1 MNRWSIT
8 TVKSDRFSRDPPSK
22 NNQTN
27 LPKKGKPLDEIVAA
41 EPTADY
47 DAKCVGFVINDSS
60 LTPLVYAG
68 A

>member
-1 MNRWSIT
+1 MS
-8 TVKSDRFSRDPPSK
+8 PSK

-41 EPTADY
+41 EPTANY
-47 DAKCVGFVINDSS
+47 DAKYGGFVINDSS
-60 LTPLVYAG
+60 LTSLVYAG